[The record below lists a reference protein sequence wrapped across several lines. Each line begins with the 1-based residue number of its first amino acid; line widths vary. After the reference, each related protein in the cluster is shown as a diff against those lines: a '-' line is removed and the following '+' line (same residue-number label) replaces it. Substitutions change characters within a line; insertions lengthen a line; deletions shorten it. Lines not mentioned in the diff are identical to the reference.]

1 MDGMESTK
9 QDLLKSFYPT
19 FIGVLIGLVL
29 GGLLWIVVRSPRG
42 NTVSLL
48 PPPTATPLVV
58 DVAGAVPRP
67 GVYELAQGSR
77 IKDAVE
83 IAGGFLAQADKS
95 SLNLAE
101 PLQDGQKLDIPF
113 IAGFEPTGIAVLSVI
128 NPNGNGSAKI
138 VNPDTLI
145 NINTA
150 SVEELD
156 TLPGIGPALAQAI
169 VDYRDTFGPFFAI
182 EDIMLVD
189 GIGEATF
196 ADIEDLIITGFE

>member
-1 MDGMESTK
+1 MENAR
-9 QDLLKSFYPT
+9 QDLLKAFYPT

-42 NTVSLL
+42 QTVTLM
-48 PPPTATPLVV
+48 PPPTAAPLVV

-67 GVYELAQGSR
+67 GVYELPQGSR
-77 IKDAVE
+77 VKDAVE
-83 IAGGFLAQADKS
+83 AAGGFLAEADKS

-101 PLQDGQKLDIPF
+101 PLQDGQKLEIPYM
-113 IAGFEPTGIAVLSVI
+113 AGLEPAPQSVFS
-128 NPNGNGSAKI
+128 PGSGGGG
-138 VNPDTLI
+138 PGPQELI

-150 SVEELD
+150 DVELLD

-169 VDYRDTFGPFFAI
+169 VDYRETFGPFFYI

-196 ADIEDLIITGFE
+196 EEIKDLIITGYE

>member
-1 MDGMESTK
+1 MVGMESTK
-9 QDLLKSFYPT
+9 QDLLKAFYPT

-48 PPPTATPLVV
+48 PPPTARPLVV

-67 GVYELAQGSR
+67 GVYELPLGSR
-77 IKDAVE
+77 IKDAIE
-83 IAGGFLAQADKS
+83 MAGGFLAEADKS

-101 PLQDGQKLDIPF
+101 PLQDGQKLDVPY
-113 IAGFEPTGIAVLSVI
+113 IAGFEPAPVAVLSVDSSDGNENDRI
-128 NPNGNGSAKI
+128 TNPE
-138 VNPDTLI
+138 TLI

-169 VDYRDTFGPFFAI
+169 IDYRDTFGPFFAI

-196 ADIEDLIITGFE
+196 EEIKDLIITGFE